1 MMIFVSGYQRSGT
14 TLLRRLL
21 CGYPK
26 THVLHEAR
34 LIRGAKSKQQLLMR
48 FKSHKIEK
56 HDNFGEKLPY
66 ASPKGSDAIGDMM
79 RWIKF
84 FGEKGRILH
93 IVRHPIA
100 VAISNCKRWPNKGTH
115 VPLRNYTDGVPR
127 VIDFVNEN
135 PKICM
140 NVIYE
145 ELVTEPDRVL
155 AEILNF
161 CNLKCNKEL
170 IKKMK
175 NAPLRY
181 FPNINADRAY
191 AYKNEVKD
199 YKIKQKYIPYEEV
212 LERIKNGKS
221 SGNRV

>member
-26 THVLHEAR
+26 THVLHETR

-66 ASPKGSDAIGDMM
+66 ASAAGSDAVGDIT

-84 FGEKGRILH
+84 FGNKGRILH
-93 IVRHPIA
+93 IVRHPVA
-100 VAISNCKRWPNKGTH
+100 VAISNCKRWPKKGTH
-115 VPLRNYTDGVPR
+115 VPLKNYTVGVPR
-127 VIDFVNEN
+127 VIDLVNKHPN
-135 PKICM
+135 LCM

-161 CNLKCNKEL
+161 CNLKCNKSL
-170 IKKMK
+170 IEKMK

-181 FPNINADRAY
+181 FPNINGDRAY
-191 AYKNEVKD
+191 AYKEEVKD
-199 YKIKQKYIPYEEV
+199 FPITEKHISYKEV
-212 LERIKNGKS
+212 LERIKNGQS
-221 SGNRV
+221 SGNGV